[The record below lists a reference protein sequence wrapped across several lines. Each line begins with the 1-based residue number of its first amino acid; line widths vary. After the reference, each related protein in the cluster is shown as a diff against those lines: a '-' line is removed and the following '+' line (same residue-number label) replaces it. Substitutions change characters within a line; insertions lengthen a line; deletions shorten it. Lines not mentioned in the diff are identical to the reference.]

1 MSLEKN
7 VSNYKRA
14 SVASQCS
21 GIQSIEPNQNKQ
33 IDTVGFDLIDL
44 QAWVA
49 SGFTVKDKKA
59 RPSCHPVTFSLKSIK
74 DLQVRVVSGFH
85 F

>member
-1 MSLEKN
+1 M
-7 VSNYKRA
+7 
-14 SVASQCS
+14 ASQCS
-21 GIQSIEPNQNKQ
+21 GIQSIGPDQNKQ
-33 IDTVGFDLIDL
+33 TETVGLDLIDL

-49 SGFTVKDKKA
+49 SGFIVKDKKVCPKLS
-59 RPSCHPVTFSLKSIK
+59 PSYIFFKTYE

>member
-1 MSLEKN
+1 M
-7 VSNYKRA
+7 
-14 SVASQCS
+14 ASQCS
-21 GIQSIEPNQNKQ
+21 GIHSIGPDQNKQ
-33 IDTVGFDLIDL
+33 TETVGLDLIDL
-44 QAWVA
+44 QGWVA

-59 RPSCHPVTFSLKSIK
+59 RPKLSPSYIFFKTYE